1 MSFQTTEPR
10 YIIIQWIN
18 VNKMDCAIHQI
29 EISLMDG
36 IEIYPPGLVVQKV
49 DSVIQRIKQRTVL
62 ILIQWIVL
70 STF

>member
-36 IEIYPPGLVVQKV
+36 IEIYPPGPGCSKGG
-49 DSVIQRIKQRTVL
+49 
-62 ILIQWIVL
+62 
-70 STF
+70 